1 MIFKPRQTLDGAEV
15 DDKIFIVVSNL
26 KWALLVWPMT
36 LFDDG
41 SLKLTRRGSLEWYF
55 TTRIDQ
61 HESAIPSPIL
71 TETGISVS
79 ADTWEHSAKT
89 MLRNHSLEMTFAD
102 LVFVAGSLLGIN
114 DPHKLSRRDLVEALA
129 LLLGDADFAKQVLSN
144 EETKKKKKLDDPTA
158 DDSCSEDSLAE
169 LLLDNM
175 DAADADDFK
184 ELKKRVNNK
193 RNLNKKRKWAQW
205 KQEDMEATEK
215 KKALKAMRAK
225 AKSKFNVHGRAKGRG
240 GRGRGR
246 GRGKG
251 RSSRMPAAD
260 AQHDE
265 PEEPTAGEPMRQ
277 PEDAELEPTGET
289 MRQLKAQS
297 MEATADRTTLDEF
310 VDAVFVKPE
319 AEVGSGASS
328 SRAGVGP
335 DVADGVG
342 SEEAPHGPAVSSDV
356 SVVSNAPHS
365 QSSHQAPAEDSV
377 RMSQGDA
384 ASEVLPDSVVP
395 PRVLHE
401 PHGPNL
407 YHSPETLK
415 DLAPPGCSIF
425 LNSNLHCM
433 LLQRL
438 VEG

>member
-1 MIFKPRQTLDGAEV
+1 
-15 DDKIFIVVSNL
+15 
-26 KWALLVWPMT
+26 
-36 LFDDG
+36 
-41 SLKLTRRGSLEWYF
+41 
-55 TTRIDQ
+55 
-61 HESAIPSPIL
+61 
-71 TETGISVS
+71 
-79 ADTWEHSAKT
+79 
-89 MLRNHSLEMTFAD
+89 
-102 LVFVAGSLLGIN
+102 
-114 DPHKLSRRDLVEALA
+114 
-129 LLLGDADFAKQVLSN
+129 
-144 EETKKKKKLDDPTA
+144 
-158 DDSCSEDSLAE
+158 
-169 LLLDNM
+169 
-175 DAADADDFK
+175 
-184 ELKKRVNNK
+184 
-193 RNLNKKRKWAQW
+193 
-205 KQEDMEATEK
+205 
-215 KKALKAMRAK
+215 
-225 AKSKFNVHGRAKGRG
+225 
-240 GRGRGR
+240 
-246 GRGKG
+246 
-251 RSSRMPAAD
+251 MPAAD

-297 MEATADRTTLDEF
+297 M
-310 VDAVFVKPE
+310 
-319 AEVGSGASS
+319 GSGASS